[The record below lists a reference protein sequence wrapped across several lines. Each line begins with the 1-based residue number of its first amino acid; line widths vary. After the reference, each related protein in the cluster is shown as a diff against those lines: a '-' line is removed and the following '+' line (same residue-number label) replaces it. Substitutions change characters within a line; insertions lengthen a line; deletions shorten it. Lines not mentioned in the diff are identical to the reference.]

1 MSERVTPGPICGEKP
16 IREAVCTHTRK
27 VYDACRSKE
36 CIRDLRVYLT
46 RQSQELLERSSSVKP
61 RRAELLWV
69 DIDVQPVDFN
79 RGFFHVDVRYYYKV
93 FAEISAG
100 CGRMQDICGLAY
112 FDKRTILYGS
122 EGTARIFTSQAG
134 APNAQTIE
142 RTNKPEAVVEP
153 FAPLNARM
161 PRAAAR
167 RPWMQRSAY
176 RPHK

>member
-1 MSERVTPGPICGEKP
+1 M
-16 IREAVCTHTRK
+16 
-27 VYDACRSKE
+27 
-36 CIRDLRVYLT
+36 T

-153 FAPLNARM
+153 FVPLSEKRTT
-161 PRAAAR
+161 AAVR
-167 RPWMQRSAY
+167 HLWMRIPAY
-176 RPHK
+176 LPHR